1 MNVRIEIHSSWLRQ
15 PDLLKRMLTA
25 CAALEAPAPAEPGNG
40 NAAPAENHR
49 PEPRRAAPDPPP
61 DRGDAYEED
70 LDDQEE
76 QEKPPENGRQLL
88 GWASK
93 QRPDAKSEIMGFGK
107 RKGYPSKI
115 VTWNADMVR
124 NAYHH
129 VRNARR

>member
-1 MNVRIEIHSSWLRQ
+1 LRPQ
-15 PDLLKRMLTA
+15 PR
-25 CAALEAPAPAEPGNG
+25 
-40 NAAPAENHR
+40 
-49 PEPRRAAPDPPP
+49 PPP
-61 DRGDAYEED
+61 DRGDAYEGD
-70 LDDQEE
+70 LDDNE
-76 QEKPPENGRQLL
+76 QEQEQPPENGRQLL

-93 QRPDAKSEIMGFGK
+93 QRPDAKREIMGFGK